1 MTHFKIDIQLPQNF
15 NPEEGEVAGQEVP
28 KLLIRQTYTEL
39 LELAGGINTTNEP
52 IMGSWICPK
61 TKKTYHDKSIVFS
74 VLLESENR
82 KTIANV
88 PKIKELQKYKETL
101 KERFKQHEIFM
112 VATRCS
118 WL

>member
-1 MTHFKIDIQLPQNF
+1 MTHFKVDIQLPQRY
-15 NPEEGEVAGQEVP
+15 NPKEGEEFGEEIP
-28 KLLIRQTYTEL
+28 KSLILGTYKEL

-52 IMGSWICPK
+52 IMGSWVCPK

-74 VLLESENR
+74 VLVESEDR

-88 PKIKELQKYKETL
+88 PKIQKLQNYKETL
-101 KERFKQHEIFM
+101 KERFQQQEIFM

>member
-1 MTHFKIDIQLPQNF
+1 MTHFKVDIQLPQTY
-15 NPEEGEVAGQEVP
+15 NPKEGEEVGKEIP
-28 KLLIRQTYTEL
+28 KSLILETYKEL

-52 IMGSWICPK
+52 IMGSWVCPK
-61 TKKTYHDKSIVFS
+61 TRRTYHDKSVVFS
-74 VLLESENR
+74 VLVESEDR

-88 PKIKELQKYKETL
+88 SKIKQLQQYKETL
-101 KERFKQHEIFM
+101 KEKFKQHEIFM

>member
-1 MTHFKIDIQLPQNF
+1 MTHFKVDIQLPTRY
-15 NPEEGEVAGQEVP
+15 NPEEGEETGCEIP
-28 KLLIRQTYTEL
+28 REFLWETYNEL
-39 LELAGGINTTNEP
+39 LGLAGGINSANQP

-61 TKKTYHDKSIVFS
+61 TKKIYHDDNMVFS
-74 VLLESENR
+74 VLIESEDK
-82 KTIANV
+82 KTITNAS
-88 PKIKELQKYKETL
+88 KIKELIKYKETL